1 MKSLLMALV
10 TTIMLP
16 GMVVAADTDALI
28 DRSSKAV
35 LLLYSQNAEGGMTM
49 HCTATTFD
57 KSTSSAGYLLV
68 SAAHCLGNDDTTK
81 ERAAT
86 GKNVPFFVTFDET
99 AQIKKFYPVTV
110 QWVGYQHRGE
120 DFAVLEVHTDETWVM
135 VPLGDEK
142 TLKDGAPIINIA
154 SPLGLGKQV
163 FRGSITNLFIDRP
176 IVQGD
181 INWRGAMFLDIPAG
195 GGSSGSA
202 LISEK
207 QEAIVGFLVGTVGGD
222 NNVVGIPVSRFKAV
236 NEAVLAGKYKWY
248 VPDDAAV
255 NPDGSPVK

>member
-120 DFAVLEVHTDETWVM
+120 DFAVLEVHTDETWVT

-142 TLKDGAPIINIA
+142 TLKDPSPISSSTGRLFRETSTGGAQCFSTFPQGVDPA
-154 SPLGLGKQV
+154 VPPSSVRSKKPL
-163 FRGSITNLFIDRP
+163 
-176 IVQGD
+176 
-181 INWRGAMFLDIPAG
+181 
-195 GGSSGSA
+195 
-202 LISEK
+202 
-207 QEAIVGFLVGTVGGD
+207 
-222 NNVVGIPVSRFKAV
+222 
-236 NEAVLAGKYKWY
+236 
-248 VPDDAAV
+248 
-255 NPDGSPVK
+255 